1 MNNSFTLSN
10 NRKKE
15 VIEAT
20 SDRTGIFLQIS
31 KKDLWVT
38 TVLQIVFSLPFA
50 DKIVF
55 KGGTSLSKVWNLIE
69 RFPLPFRAFISIEDE
84 YKHSLNLRRRF
95 TKQH

>member
-38 TVLQIVFSLPFA
+38 TILQIVFSMYFVSFRKSCNFA
-50 DKIVF
+50 M
-55 KGGTSLSKVWNLIE
+55 
-69 RFPLPFRAFISIEDE
+69 
-84 YKHSLNLRRRF
+84 LNLLRKNIF
-95 TKQH
+95 FATKNN